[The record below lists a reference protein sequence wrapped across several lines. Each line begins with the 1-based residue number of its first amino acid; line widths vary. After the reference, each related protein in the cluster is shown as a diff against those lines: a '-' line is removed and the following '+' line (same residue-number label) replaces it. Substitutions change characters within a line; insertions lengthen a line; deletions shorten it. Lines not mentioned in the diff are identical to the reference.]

1 MLEDS
6 GTTSVAGW
14 ATSISAGE
22 ADQSVT
28 FSTSTTNTQLFAS
41 PPTVAA
47 DGTLSFAPA
56 ANANGAATVTVTAH
70 DDGGTAN
77 GGQDTSSPQ
86 TFTITVVAVNDAPSF
101 VPGGNQTAVSLLGGQ
116 TVGGWATAI
125 SPGPADEAKQSV
137 SFVVSVDRPNLF
149 ATAPAI
155 APDGTLTYRPTA
167 LALGTARVTVR
178 AVDDGGTANGGA
190 DTSAAVTFTITI
202 V

>member
-1 MLEDS
+1 
-6 GTTSVAGW
+6 
-14 ATSISAGE
+14 
-22 ADQSVT
+22 
-28 FSTSTTNTQLFAS
+28 
-41 PPTVAA
+41 
-47 DGTLSFAPA
+47 
-56 ANANGAATVTVTAH
+56 VTVTAH